1 MRFNKI
7 SLEIMQTPN
16 DELQL
21 IRFIFSLAKKKIDMR
36 LSVDRQKEYE
46 QKKSEIISI
55 KTRKINIGLSLVKW
69 VKLIEIELEILNTD
83 NNNISVKFLSS
94 TSNL

>member
-46 QKKSEIISI
+46 QKKAKLFQL
-55 KTRKINIGLSLVKW
+55 KTEK
-69 VKLIEIELEILNTD
+69 
-83 NNNISVKFLSS
+83 
-94 TSNL
+94 

>member
-7 SLEIMQTPN
+7 SLEIMQNPKRRASAN
-16 DELQL
+16 Q
-21 IRFIFSLAKKKIDMR
+21 IHIFISQKKIDMR

>member
-1 MRFNKI
+1 VEMRFKKI

-46 QKKSEIISI
+46 QKKAKLFQL
-55 KTRKINIGLSLVKW
+55 KTEK
-69 VKLIEIELEILNTD
+69 
-83 NNNISVKFLSS
+83 
-94 TSNL
+94 